1 MSTLTPLMKQYH
13 NVKRQYP
20 DAIMF
25 FRMGDF
31 YETFYEDAKI
41 ASRVLGIALT
51 SRDKDSGEPVPLA
64 GFPHHAIDTYLAKFV
79 KAGYKVAV
87 CEQMEDPRKAKGI
100 VKREVIR
107 VVTPGTVIEP
117 NILDQKT
124 NNYLASI
131 SKIDNKYG
139 FAYVDLSTGEFYV
152 TELDT
157 PNKLLAEIE
166 RIHPAECIIS
176 EQFEKEADI
185 LKTITATV
193 NPAINK
199 VPSWV
204 FSYDSARSELLDH
217 FHTIT
222 LDGFGCENMLSA
234 VSSAGALIYY
244 LNDTQKQKVQH
255 IRSLSTYSLDEHMI
269 LDADTQRNL
278 ELMRSLRDG
287 SVKGTL
293 LEVLDETLTPMGG
306 RKMRSCILRPLI
318 DTGQIR
324 SRLDAVAEFHSRIV
338 FLDEFRELLKNMND
352 IERLIARIG
361 LGSANAREMLALK
374 NSLKLIKPI
383 KEKISTCESTM
394 LCVLNE
400 ELEDVSDIIE
410 LIEKSIHDDPPSTL
424 LEGNLIKDGYN
435 EELDELRKITKSGKE
450 WITKLQETERARTK
464 INNLKIGYNDAFG
477 YYIEVSKS
485 NLHLVPDDYIRKQ
498 TLVNAERFIT
508 PELKE
513 YESKVLNAQ
522 ERISELE
529 YEIFCQIRAK
539 VAENTVRIQKN
550 ASIIAMLD
558 FLSALAYVASKNNYV
573 KPNVNDSDEIIIKDG
588 RHPVVERFVTG
599 EGFVPN
605 DVYLNCDDQQM
616 LIITGPNLSGKSTYL
631 RQVALIALMAQMGS
645 FVPASYASIGIVD
658 RIFTRVGASDNLVMG
673 RSTFLVEM
681 NETANILNN
690 ATRRSLLILDE
701 IGRGTS
707 TYDGLSIAWAVAE
720 YILDKTKIGA
730 RTLFATHY
738 HELIELGN
746 THQGAKNYNVAV
758 REWNGQI
765 TFLRKIVEGGTD
777 QSYGI
782 HVAQLAGLPDQ
793 VIERARE
800 ILSALEKGSNG
811 NSITSSDQANKMI
824 PKSHELP
831 SKDTYREPIQLSLFG
846 SKADEIIDELNAI
859 DIHNMT
865 PLQALNKLQELKKKA
880 EN

>member
-1 MSTLTPLMKQYH
+1 
-13 NVKRQYP
+13 
-20 DAIMF
+20 
-25 FRMGDF
+25 
-31 YETFYEDAKI
+31 
-41 ASRVLGIALT
+41 
-51 SRDKDSGEPVPLA
+51 
-64 GFPHHAIDTYLAKFV
+64 
-79 KAGYKVAV
+79 
-87 CEQMEDPRKAKGI
+87 
-100 VKREVIR
+100 
-107 VVTPGTVIEP
+107 
-117 NILDQKT
+117 
-124 NNYLASI
+124 
-131 SKIDNKYG
+131 
-139 FAYVDLSTGEFYV
+139 
-152 TELDT
+152 
-157 PNKLLAEIE
+157 
-166 RIHPAECIIS
+166 
-176 EQFEKEADI
+176 
-185 LKTITATV
+185 
-193 NPAINK
+193 
-199 VPSWV
+199 
-204 FSYDSARSELLDH
+204 
-217 FHTIT
+217 
-222 LDGFGCENMLSA
+222 
-234 VSSAGALIYY
+234 
-244 LNDTQKQKVQH
+244 
-255 IRSLSTYSLDEHMI
+255 
-269 LDADTQRNL
+269 
-278 ELMRSLRDG
+278 
-287 SVKGTL
+287 
-293 LEVLDETLTPMGG
+293 
-306 RKMRSCILRPLI
+306 
-318 DTGQIR
+318 
-324 SRLDAVAEFHSRIV
+324 LDAVAEFHSRIV

-539 VAENTVRIQKN
+539 VAESTVRIQKN

-793 VIERARE
+793 VIERARK

>member
-1 MSTLTPLMKQYH
+1 MKQYH
-13 NVKRQYP
+13 SVKRQYP

-51 SRDKDSGEPVPLA
+51 SRDKDSGEPIPLA

-79 KAGYKVAV
+79 KAGYKIAI
-87 CEQMEDPRKAKGI
+87 CEQMEDPKKAKGI

-117 NILDQKT
+117 NILDQKS
-124 NNYLASI
+124 NNYLSSI
-131 SKIDNKYG
+131 SKMDNKYG

-176 EQFEKEADI
+176 EQFEKETEI
-185 LKTITATV
+185 LKAISVTV

-199 VPSWV
+199 IPSWA
-204 FSYDSARSELLDH
+204 FSYDSARAELLDH
-217 FHTIT
+217 FNTIT
-222 LDGFGCENMLSA
+222 LDGFGCENMPSA

-244 LNDTQKQKVQH
+244 LNDTQKQEVQH
-255 IRSLSTYSLDEHMI
+255 IRSLSTYSLEEYMI

-287 SVKGTL
+287 AIKGTL

-306 RKMRSCILRPLI
+306 RKMRNCILKPLI

-324 SRLDAVAEFHSRIV
+324 SRLDAVEEFHSRIV
-338 FLDEFRELLKNMND
+338 FLEEFRGILKNISD
-352 IERLIARIG
+352 VERLIARIG
-361 LGSANAREMLALK
+361 LGSANAREMIALK
-374 NSLKLIKPI
+374 NSLKLIAPI
-383 KEKISTCESTM
+383 KEKLNTCESTM

-410 LIEKSIHDDPPSTL
+410 LIEKSIYDDPPTTL
-424 LEGNLIKDGYN
+424 TEGNLIKDGYN
-435 EELDELRKITKSGKE
+435 EELDELRKITSSGKE

-477 YYIEVSKS
+477 YYIEVSKA
-485 NLHLVPDDYIRKQ
+485 NLHLVPDNYIRKQ
-498 TLVNAERFIT
+498 TLVNAERYIT

-539 VAENTVRIQKN
+539 VAESTVRIQKN

-558 FLSALAYVASKNNYV
+558 FLSALAYVASKNNYI
-573 KPNVNDSDEIIIKDG
+573 KPNVTDSDEIIIKDG
-588 RHPVVERFVTG
+588 RHPVVERFLTS

-605 DVYLNCDDQQM
+605 DTYLNCDDQQM

-658 RIFTRVGASDNLVMG
+658 RIFTRIGASDNLVMG

-720 YILDKTKIGA
+720 YILDKAKIGA

-746 THQGAKNYNVAV
+746 THPGAKNYNVAV

-782 HVAQLAGLPDQ
+782 HVAQLAGLPDK

-800 ILSALEKGSNG
+800 ILSALEKGNNG
-811 NSITSSDQANKMI
+811 NSI
-824 PKSHELP
+824 PKSHEITT
-831 SKDTYREPIQLSLFG
+831 KDIHRQPIQLSLFG
-846 SKADEIIDELNAI
+846 SKADEIVDELNAI

-880 EN
+880 ES